1 MKVIISLS
9 GGIDSTTVL
18 AWALARGYE
27 VMPVSFYYAS
37 KHNRY
42 ENEAAKQVTTY
53 YGLENDLSFI
63 NLSEMMHLF
72 KSDLLLTG
80 GAIPE
85 GYYEDKSMA
94 QTVVPARNM
103 IFLSILAGIAES
115 QEAEAIAFGAHQGDH
130 AIYPDCRIEFY
141 KAVDLTI
148 FLATGGKVQT
158 LAPFIETDKTG
169 IVKWGLKHDVPFHL
183 TRTCYKSQELAC
195 GVCGACRERLEA
207 FRLNNTQDPVKYAK
221 D

>member
-9 GGIDSTTVL
+9 GGVDSTTVL
-18 AWALARGYE
+18 AWALAQKYE

-37 KHNRY
+37 KHNKY
-42 ENEAAKQVTTY
+42 ENEAAKRVSAY

-63 NLSEMMHLF
+63 NLSEMMNLF
-72 KSDLLLTG
+72 KSNLLLTG

-85 GYYEDKSMA
+85 GSYEDKSMS

-115 QEAEAIAFGAHQGDH
+115 QGADAIAFGAHQGDH

-141 KAVDLTI
+141 KAVDLAI

-158 LAPFIETDKTG
+158 LAPFIKTDKTG
-169 IVKWGLKHDVPFHL
+169 IVKWGLEHNVPFHL

-195 GVCGACRERLEA
+195 EVCGACRERLEA
-207 FRLNNTQDPVKYAK
+207 FRLNNTQDPAEYAK